1 MNEYYVYMFL
11 REDGTPYYIGKGKGN
26 RAYQKRKKG
35 IKRPVDIQR
44 IQIVHSNLT
53 ENEAFDKEKKL
64 ISEYG
69 RKDLNTGILLNRT
82 NGGDGASG
90 AIVKG
95 RKLSLEAR
103 KRISECQKGR
113 KAKVE
118 TKERMSESHKKRWAT
133 MNHPDKLKIYK
144 KISDGNKGKVRNKEQ
159 KDKVSEWFTDSFY
172 INNGVKNKRLKKG
185 LEIPNGW
192 VKGRM
197 PYNFKRVLSEETKR
211 KIGAANSIS
220 LKGNIPWN
228 KGKKGVQVS
237 WNKGKKG
244 LQVAWNKGKKHSEE
258 TKRKIS
264 EANKEYHKKNSRGN

>member
-1 MNEYYVYMFL
+1 MYL

-26 RAYQKRKKG
+26 RAYQKRRKG

-90 AIVKG
+90 AIIKG
-95 RKLSLEAR
+95 RKLSLETR
-103 KRISECQKGR
+103 KQISERQKGK

-133 MNHPDKLKIYK
+133 MNHSDKLKIHK

-172 INNGVKNKRLKKG
+172 INNGVENKRLKKG

-211 KIGAANSIS
+211 KIGFANSVS

-237 WNKGKKG
+237 WNKGKKR
-244 LQVAWNKGKKHSEE
+244 SEE

-264 EANKEYHKKNSRGN
+264 EAHKEYHRRKKVEESRE